1 MTKREVASVDAPA
14 AAVPCIPTCSSKTVF
29 KEWLDRER
37 VVLRHIAG
45 ELGITESY
53 VRSLASGKQTPGA
66 KLRLRIQ
73 ARTEGAVRFD
83 SW

>member
-37 VVLRHIAG
+37 VVLRHIAD
-45 ELGITESY
+45 ELGITVDY
-53 VRSLASGKQTPGA
+53 CRKLARGDHAPGV